1 MDYVFF
7 VLGLVAAV
15 PAYTYA
21 SWLNKQNNKAG
32 AIWMWTMVLL
42 GIGLAVFSMLRY

>member
-1 MDYVFF
+1 MDYVLF
-7 VLGLVAAV
+7 VFSLVAAV

-42 GIGLAVFSMLRY
+42 GIGLSVFSMLRY